1 MWLLPVFSGVCSAA
15 TRLFY
20 RFEVRGPAPPGT
32 GPLLLLANH
41 PNSLVDPALVSA
53 AAGRRVRFLAKAPL
67 FAHPLVGWLVR
78 GSGAIPVYRRQDDP
92 TLSQRNV
99 EMFAAVFSA
108 LSEGAAIGIFPEGL
122 SHSQPSLADLKT
134 GSARLALGFAA
145 RSGRQLAV
153 VPTGLVFRDKGR
165 FRSQAMAVHGEPI
178 VWTDLARCGDEDVEA
193 VRELTRRIE
202 AGLRQVTVNLE
213 SWEDQPLV
221 EGARDIWAA
230 EIAAGIENLDPL
242 TPTQTSAA
250 ILSELRARP
259 TPDSIALA
267 REVTTHCRRLA
278 RLGLKPEDL
287 GARVDLR
294 SALRWSASR
303 VVWFGPPAAL
313 TAVTGFLIYL
323 APYHLTA
330 LLTRLAGPPAN
341 QQSTFKVLIGALV
354 YFLWVLAVG
363 VASGFGFGVGW
374 GLMALALLP
383 AIGIAGMWIRERW
396 RGYWGDMRRFFL
408 IRSRRQLIRQLEER
422 QKGLARRLDELVED
436 RQPQPEQRSERQVLS
451 PARAGDRDPR
461 CHPTE

>member
-20 RFEVRGPAPPGT
+20 RFEVRGPAPPGM

-92 TLSQRNV
+92 TLSRRNV

-134 GSARLALGFAA
+134 GSARIALGFAA

-178 VWTDLARCGDEDVEA
+178 VWTDLARCGDQDVEA
-193 VRELTRRIE
+193 VRELTRRID

-213 SWEDQPLV
+213 SWEDQARTAGLGDYQV
-221 EGARDIWAA
+221 EALLKMFRYYAHYGFWGNPNVLNWLLGRPATGFAA
-230 EIAAGIENLDPL
+230 FLD
-242 TPTQTSAA
+242 
-250 ILSELRARP
+250 
-259 TPDSIALA
+259 
-267 REVTTHCRRLA
+267 
-278 RLGLKPEDL
+278 
-287 GARVDLR
+287 
-294 SALRWSASR
+294 R
-303 VVWFGPPAAL
+303 VVR
-313 TAVTGFLIYL
+313 
-323 APYHLTA
+323 H
-330 LLTRLAGPPAN
+330 
-341 QQSTFKVLIGALV
+341 
-354 YFLWVLAVG
+354 
-363 VASGFGFGVGW
+363 
-374 GLMALALLP
+374 
-383 AIGIAGMWIRERW
+383 RE
-396 RGYWGDMRRFFL
+396 
-408 IRSRRQLIRQLEER
+408 Q
-422 QKGLARRLDELVED
+422 
-436 RQPQPEQRSERQVLS
+436 
-451 PARAGDRDPR
+451 
-461 CHPTE
+461 T